1 MIDALRFELVRM
13 RTLRST
19 WWMIAAALFLEV
31 VVAVLVGYFGRHDI
45 ADQSTITAQSTI
57 LAALTGGSG
66 YAPLPLMGIFAG
78 IIGALTFGHEYFRK
92 TITSTLASVPRR
104 SILVA
109 AKTLVLVVTAILL
122 ALAGVA
128 LGWAAMSIASGHL
141 IKLTGDMT
149 PVLAGFVIQVVLM
162 ALLSLALC
170 LLTRSLPLTM
180 ALIFVWPLI
189 IENVF
194 QLLFLIPALR
204 DNNELLNYLPF
215 AAGRRLTAIADIDQ
229 QNASAAAEGGTPI
242 PEQLSRVAGG
252 LVFFVWIAVIY
263 VSGWILF
270 RKRDA

>member
-19 WWMIAAALFLEV
+19 WWMIAAALFLEI
-31 VVAVLVGYFGRHDI
+31 VVASLVGYFDRHEI
-45 ADQSTITAQSTI
+45 ADQSTVGAQSAI

-66 YAPLPLMGIFAG
+66 YAPLPLMGIFAA

-92 TITSTLASVPRR
+92 TITATLASVPRR
-104 SILVA
+104 SILVL

-122 ALAGVA
+122 AVAGIA
-128 LGWAAMSIASGHL
+128 LGWAAMSIASGNV
-141 IKLTGDMT
+141 IKLTSDMT
-149 PVLAGFVIQVVLM
+149 PVLVGFVIQVVLM
-162 ALLSLALC
+162 ALLSMALC

-180 ALIFVWPLI
+180 AVIFVWPLI
-189 IENVF
+189 IESVLQLVF
-194 QLLFLIPALR
+194 FIPALR

-215 AAGRRLTAIADIDQ
+215 AAGRRLTAIADFDQ
-229 QNASAAAEGGTPI
+229 QGAEAQAAEGDPVTQP
-242 PEQLSRVAGG
+242 LSRVAGG
-252 LVFFVWIAVIY
+252 LVFSAWIAVIY